1 MKLNQYIYSQ
11 LSLSF
16 FPIFFGLFFIT
27 SIIFLVRIAALTSV
41 ITMNV
46 LELFTL
52 YLYSVPNILFY
63 TLPISFFIALVIA
76 LGKLSSEYELIVIT
90 SFGLNPIKILKIFF
104 PVTLILSISL
114 IIVSLGL
121 IPKTKFLTNEML
133 DFKKREA
140 NFNIKSSEYGQKFG
154 EWMIYIDNKKD
165 KVYDEVKLFKT
176 NSTTDEFIISKS
188 ATLNNHNSQLSFE
201 LSDGKLFN
209 IKANEINQVD
219 FKTMLINE
227 SISNKESE
235 HFTTSWEYWTRH
247 LYANSQ
253 VDKFTFY
260 ILISFFPLISLFLV
274 IAFGYYNP
282 RYEKNRSVGLS
293 VMSIVVFYLI
303 TDYAVKHIFWHAL
316 YAIPLV
322 WLLVCYVV
330 YQKKIQRVY

>member
-1 MKLNQYIYSQ
+1 
-11 LSLSF
+11 
-16 FPIFFGLFFIT
+16 
-27 SIIFLVRIAALTSV
+27 
-41 ITMNV
+41 MNV
-46 LELFTL
+46 FELFTL

-90 SFGLNPIKILKIFF
+90 SFGLNPTKILKIFF
-104 PVTLILSISL
+104 PITLILSISL

-121 IPKTKFLTNEML
+121 IPKTKFLTSEML

-154 EWMIYIDNKKD
+154 EWMIYIDNKTD

-176 NSTTDEFIISKS
+176 NNGTDEFIISKS
-188 ATLNNHNSQLSFE
+188 ATLNNNNSQLSFE

-209 IKANEINQVD
+209 IKTDEINQVD

-227 SISNKESE
+227 SIANKESE
-235 HFTTSWEYWTRH
+235 NFTTSWEYWKGNLKAH
-247 LYANSQ
+247 SQ
-253 VDKFTFY
+253 VDKFAFY
-260 ILISFFPLISLFLV
+260 ILVSLFPLISLFLV

-293 VMSIVVFYLI
+293 IISIVGFYVMS
-303 TDYAVKHIFWHAL
+303 DYAVKHIFLHSL
-316 YAIPLV
+316 YLIPLM
-322 WLLVCYVV
+322 WLMICYVI
-330 YQKKIQRVY
+330 YKKKIQRIY

>member
-1 MKLNQYIYSQ
+1 
-11 LSLSF
+11 
-16 FPIFFGLFFIT
+16 
-27 SIIFLVRIAALTSV
+27 
-41 ITMNV
+41 MNV
-46 LELFTL
+46 VELFTL

-90 SFGLNPIKILKIFF
+90 SFGLNPIRILKVFF
-104 PVTLILSISL
+104 PITLILSISL

-121 IPKTKFLTNEML
+121 IPKTKFLTSQML

-154 EWMIYIDNKKD
+154 DWMIYIDSKND

-176 NSTTDEFIISKS
+176 KDNTDEFIISKN
-188 ATLNNHNSQLSFE
+188 AVLNNVNSQLSFE

-209 IKANEINQVD
+209 IKEHEINQVD

-235 HFTTSWEYWTRH
+235 TFSTSYEYWMQN
-247 LYANSQ
+247 LKYNSQ

-260 ILISFFPLISLFLV
+260 ILISIFPLISLFLV

-282 RYEKNRSVGLS
+282 RYEKNRSVALS
-293 VMSIVVFYLI
+293 VLSIVIFYVLTDYMSKNIFLHSLYLI
-303 TDYAVKHIFWHAL
+303 
-316 YAIPLV
+316 PLI
-322 WLLVCYVV
+322 WLVGCYFI
-330 YQKKIQRVY
+330 YTKKIQRVY

>member
-46 LELFTL
+46 FELFTL

-90 SFGLNPIKILKIFF
+90 SFGLNPTKILKIFF
-104 PVTLILSISL
+104 PITLILSISL

-121 IPKTKFLTNEML
+121 IPKTKFLTSEML

-154 EWMIYIDNKKD
+154 EWMIY
-165 KVYDEVKLFKT
+165 
-176 NSTTDEFIISKS
+176 
-188 ATLNNHNSQLSFE
+188 
-201 LSDGKLFN
+201 
-209 IKANEINQVD
+209 
-219 FKTMLINE
+219 
-227 SISNKESE
+227 
-235 HFTTSWEYWTRH
+235 
-247 LYANSQ
+247 
-253 VDKFTFY
+253 
-260 ILISFFPLISLFLV
+260 
-274 IAFGYYNP
+274 
-282 RYEKNRSVGLS
+282 
-293 VMSIVVFYLI
+293 
-303 TDYAVKHIFWHAL
+303 
-316 YAIPLV
+316 
-322 WLLVCYVV
+322 
-330 YQKKIQRVY
+330 

>member
-1 MKLNQYIYSQ
+1 
-11 LSLSF
+11 
-16 FPIFFGLFFIT
+16 
-27 SIIFLVRIAALTSV
+27 
-41 ITMNV
+41 MNV
-46 LELFTL
+46 VELFTL

-90 SFGLNPIKILKIFF
+90 SFGLNPTKILRVFF

-154 EWMIYIDNKKD
+154 EWMIYIDNKTN

-176 NSTTDEFIISKS
+176 SKSTDEFIISKS

-201 LSDGKLFN
+201 LSEGKLFN

-227 SISNKESE
+227 SISNKGSE
-235 HFTTSWEYWTRH
+235 TFTTSWEYWTRH
-247 LYANSQ
+247 LKANSQ
-253 VDKFTFY
+253 VDKFIFY
-260 ILISFFPLISLFLV
+260 ILISLFPLISLFLV

-293 VMSIVVFYLI
+293 ILSIVVFYLI

-316 YAIPLV
+316 YGIPLV
-322 WLLVCYVV
+322 WLMVCYVV

>member
-1 MKLNQYIYSQ
+1 MKHRLFLFYLWDWVWSI
-11 LSLSF
+11 F
-16 FPIFFGLFFIT
+16 FHYQRFFIEIKSIHLFATLFIIFSHFFGLFFIT

-46 LELFTL
+46 VELFTL

-90 SFGLNPIKILKIFF
+90 SFGLNPTKILRVFF

-154 EWMIYIDNKKD
+154 EWMIYIDNKTN

-176 NSTTDEFIISKS
+176 SKSTDEFIISKS

-227 SISNKESE
+227 SISNKGSK
-235 HFTTSWEYWTRH
+235 R
-247 LYANSQ
+247 LPLLGNIGL
-253 VDKFTFY
+253 D
-260 ILISFFPLISLFLV
+260 ILKPILKSINLFF
-274 IAFGYYNP
+274 
-282 RYEKNRSVGLS
+282 
-293 VMSIVVFYLI
+293 
-303 TDYAVKHIFWHAL
+303 IF
-316 YAIPLV
+316 
-322 WLLVCYVV
+322 
-330 YQKKIQRVY
+330 